1 MKNKKDFDDYS
12 SLQKPMSKT
21 KLSGKFERD
30 FRQYCKARFL
40 WSSFKESEKEKSA
53 TL

>member
-1 MKNKKDFDDYS
+1 
-12 SLQKPMSKT
+12 MSQT

-30 FRQYCKARFL
+30 FTQYCKARFL

-53 TL
+53 VMGTAL